1 MTRAKHGM
9 GSFKNYIQFN
19 MNRNNCSATRRW
31 DQKNGTWHT
40 NVLRVHSM
48 YEHKKIKPE
57 QRRIAGTQTF
67 LCAWKFLMAWAAE
80 GLSPAAPAL
89 SADRCSP
96 AACFAGSCKIT
107 ILFSRFDDATQEKST
122 LSLSWSV
129 ERLRSR
135 FSRSSVMSLMICS
148 WEEVRTSSP
157 DCTITQCHRTE

>member
-1 MTRAKHGM
+1 MEWAHL
-9 GSFKNYIQFN
+9 KNTFN
-19 MNRNNCSATRRW
+19 SIWTEIIARPRENG

-48 YEHKKIKPE
+48 HEHKKIKPE
-57 QRRIAGTQTF
+57 HRRIAGTQTF

-107 ILFSRFDDATQEKST
+107 ILFSGFDDATQKKHLVLVMVGRALA
-122 LSLSWSV
+122 LSLLTQLRDVFDDLLLRGSPHQFA
-129 ERLRSR
+129 RLHNNTMPQNR
-135 FSRSSVMSLMICS
+135 
-148 WEEVRTSSP
+148 
-157 DCTITQCHRTE
+157 ITEKR